1 MHKDLSDFDKKHI
14 VGQSISKIGDMYLP
28 KVVKV
33 RTTNDMTTNV
43 MGSQG
48 SLMHIR
54 SKA

>member
-1 MHKDLSDFDKKHI
+1 MHKDLSDFDKEHI

-33 RTTNDMTTNV
+33 RTTNV

-48 SLMHIR
+48 SLMHVR